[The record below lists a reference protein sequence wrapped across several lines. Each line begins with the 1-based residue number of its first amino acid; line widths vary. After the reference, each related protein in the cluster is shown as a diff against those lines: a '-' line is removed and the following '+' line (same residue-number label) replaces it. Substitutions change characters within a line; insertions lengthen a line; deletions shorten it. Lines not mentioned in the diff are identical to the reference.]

1 MDMSDENDTL
11 SVILFSG
18 TDDRL
23 GAAAV
28 LVSGAA
34 AMGRRVDIL
43 LQYWALD
50 AFRAGAA
57 RKDHGVAPEGGAEGA
72 AALARMAEKGA
83 QHWIE
88 LFAVA
93 KDIGEVSIHACA
105 QSMDMFELSKEDL
118 DPIVDDVEGVAAFM
132 LEAEGQLV
140 FI

>member
-1 MDMSDENDTL
+1 MNDQNDTL

-18 TDDRL
+18 TDDKL

-43 LQYWALD
+43 LQYWALE
-50 AFRAGAA
+50 AFRAGAT
-57 RKDHGVAPEGGAEGA
+57 RKDHGVSPEGGPEGA
-72 AALARMAEKGA
+72 AALARLADKGA
-83 QHWIE
+83 QHWSD

-93 KDIGEVSIHACA
+93 KDVGEVAIHACA
-105 QSMDMFELSKEDL
+105 QSMELFGLEKSDL
-118 DPIVDDVEGVAAFM
+118 DPIVDDVEGVAAFI
-132 LEAEGQLV
+132 LEAEGQMV